1 MYIETRGF
9 RLWRRFILREHR
21 HGKMI
26 FVSPDQATIR
36 LALAV
41 VRRRTLAHA
50 ASQDRL
56 WSGRA

>member
-9 RLWRRFILREHR
+9 WFWRRYLLREHR
-21 HGKMI
+21 NGKVI
-26 FVSPDQATIR
+26 FASADQTTIR

-41 VRRRTLAHA
+41 TRRRTLAHTA
-50 ASQDRL
+50 HQDRL